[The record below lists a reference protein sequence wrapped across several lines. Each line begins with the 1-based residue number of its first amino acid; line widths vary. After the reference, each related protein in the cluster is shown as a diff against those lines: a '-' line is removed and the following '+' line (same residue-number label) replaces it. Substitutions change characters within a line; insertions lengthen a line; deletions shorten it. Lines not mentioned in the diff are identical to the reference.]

1 MSPYP
6 CIFPKLFFPN
16 HLDPSLI
23 LLLVPSL
30 NIHSKSPNTL
40 TAVQS
45 PNALPLHP
53 AIRLLPRGST
63 THLSPKGAAESS
75 SVDSPSTLG
84 LMAPMGTDCP
94 FLSVGS
100 PSCLCASLPLLG
112 DGPLMD
118 PVMGGQPVTG
128 APNVLLG
135 LPACYWGSHPP
146 CHCASVFLCVC
157 AGKLLSHNLM
167 LLSWLIFS
175 VTSYV

>member
-63 THLSPKGAAESS
+63 THLSPKGATESS

-112 DGPLMD
+112 DGPLMGWWILWWVGSLLLGL
-118 PVMGGQPVTG
+118 PTCYWGSQRVTG
-128 APNVLLG
+128 APTH
-135 LPACYWGSHPP
+135 PAIVHLCFFVYVQ
-146 CHCASVFLCVC
+146 ASFY
-157 AGKLLSHNLM
+157 H
-167 LLSWLIFS
+167 I
-175 VTSYV
+175 T